1 MSLLSRTRS
10 LWRNVIRRD
19 RVERDLDAELRA
31 AQELLIE
38 EKRLSGLSEEEARR
52 TVAIQLGGLP
62 QLQERVR
69 EVKSGATFHR
79 FWRDLHHGARVLVR
93 RPAFAIIAIL
103 SLAVAIGAVT
113 ATYSWVGHVLRWPPS
128 GVTTPEQLVMVYLGG
143 DRHDDEFGNI
153 LSIPHFRELEAGQT
167 LFSGWAGSFPF
178 YAALGA
184 DKTAV
189 ETSVAFVT
197 GTYFSVLGVDMT
209 AGKGIEPADDVPGGP
224 HNAVISHRLW
234 QHRFSGST
242 DTVGARI
249 NLNGKPFTVVGITG
263 PEFEG
268 PQYTPYGRPDVW
280 VAVNAW
286 VPLYSPARLAQRA
299 GRVPQLHTVAR
310 LKPGVDIRTARAAL
324 AAAVPHLSYVPT
336 DQQRIKVAHLLPI
349 GSARIR
355 PIYRRPI
362 ETLLQILFV
371 VSILILTAACIN
383 VANFLISHGVTRRLE
398 MGVRLALGATRRQLF
413 QQLLTE
419 CLLLGAVSGVG
430 GVGFALIFA
439 DILEQYPPNGG
450 AMATFA
456 FPATIDARALVFSAG
471 VTLMATMVFGFV
483 PALWLSLERPVA
495 AVREAE
501 WRWRGTGR
509 RVSPRHALLG
519 LQVALSIVITI
530 VAALH
535 MKSLANIHA
544 VPFTFD
550 PDAVLL
556 ARVNPLLLNPAQR
569 QQFYRDLTDRL
580 SRHTSVVSVGA
591 AGNAPLALGGASVNA
606 PGVNEPVSSD
616 FASVGPGYFR
626 TLKIPVIAGREFD
639 ASDEGRR
646 VTILSATLAEQL
658 WPSESP
664 TTAVGK
670 VVQFPNLPNADGDVM
685 VVGIVDQPR
694 CQDMLPAPHPCVYTR
709 LSSDRA
715 GAQMLHIRTRINPMA
730 FAPVLQAT
738 ISELASDVALDRMGT
753 LESHIQTIRAGPRVA
768 ALMTIWLA
776 GLTCVLTAIGCVA
789 LLWSLI
795 NEARRE
801 LAIRLALGSTN
812 VRLIRLMMLRVL
824 MPYGMGVVIGIL
836 AARTV
841 AERISAQLY
850 QTPADDSLSFLVPT
864 AVLLLIGMA
873 ASYYPA
879 RLATRTNPSVLLR
892 Y

>member
-1 MSLLSRTRS
+1 MALLSRIRN
-10 LWRNVIRRD
+10 LWRNVVGRG
-19 RVERDLDAELRA
+19 RVERDLDEELRA
-31 AQELLIE
+31 TQELLVE
-38 EKRLSGLSEEEARR
+38 EKRFSGLSEEEARR
-52 TVAIQLGGLP
+52 AATIELGGLT

-69 EVKSGATFHR
+69 EAKSGAAFHR
-79 FWRDLHHGARVLVR
+79 LWRDLRHAARLLVR
-93 RPAFAIIAIL
+93 RPAFAVIAIL
-103 SLAVAIGAVT
+103 SLAIAIGAVT

-128 GVTTPEQLVMVYLGG
+128 GVTAPEQLVMVYLGG

-153 LSIPHFRELEAGQT
+153 VSIPHFRELEAGQT

-178 YAALGA
+178 YAALGL

-197 GTYFSVLGVDMT
+197 GRYFSVLGVDMT
-209 AGKGIEPADDVPGGP
+209 AGRGIDPSDDVPGGP
-224 HNAVISHRLW
+224 LHAVISHRLW
-234 QHRFSGST
+234 QHRFGGSS
-242 DTVGARI
+242 DPVGARI
-249 NLNGKPFTVVGITG
+249 NLNGKSFTVVGITG

-286 VPLYSPARLAQRA
+286 IPLYSPVRLAQRA

-310 LKPGVDIRTARAAL
+310 LKPGVDVRTARAAL
-324 AAAVPHLSYVPT
+324 DAAVPHLSYTPT
-336 DQQRIKVAHLLPI
+336 DQQRIKTAHLLPL
-349 GSARIR
+349 GSARMR
-355 PIYRRPI
+355 PIYRQPV

-419 CLLLGAVSGVG
+419 CVLLGAVSGVL

-450 AMATFA
+450 AMATFT
-456 FPATIDARALVFSAG
+456 FPATIDARALVFSTV
-471 VTLMATMVFGFV
+471 VTLTATMAFGLV

-495 AVREAE
+495 AVRESE
-501 WRWRGTGR
+501 WRWRGMGR

-535 MKSLANIHA
+535 IRSLAKIHA
-544 VPFTFD
+544 VPFAFD
-550 PDAVLL
+550 ADSVLL
-556 ARVNPLLLNPAQR
+556 ARVNPLLLSPAQR

-580 SRHTSVVSVGA
+580 SRHASVVSVGA
-591 AGNAPLALGGASVNA
+591 AGNAPLALGGANVKA
-606 PGVNEPVSSD
+606 PGMDEPVSSD

-658 WPSESP
+658 WPSEPP

-715 GAQMLHIRTRINPMA
+715 GAQMLHIRTRQDPLA

-738 ISELASDVALDRMGT
+738 IGELASDVALDRLGT
-753 LESHIQTIRAGPRVA
+753 LESHIQAIRAGPRVA
-768 ALMTIWLA
+768 AMMTIWLA

-801 LAIRLALGSTN
+801 LAIRIALGSTG

-824 MPYGMGVVIGIL
+824 MPYGMGILIGVL
-836 AARTV
+836 AARNV
-841 AERISAQLY
+841 VERISAQLY
-850 QTPADDSLSFLVPT
+850 QTSPPDPLSFFVPT
-864 AVLLLIGMA
+864 AILLLIGVA

-879 RLATRTNPSVLLR
+879 RLATRTNPSLLLR

>member
-1 MSLLSRTRS
+1 MALLSRFRS
-10 LWRNVIRRD
+10 LWRNVVRRD
-19 RVERDLDAELRA
+19 RVEHDLDEELRTTR
-31 AQELLIE
+31 ELLVD
-38 EKRLSGLSEEEARR
+38 EKRRLGLSEEEARR
-52 TVAIQLGGLP
+52 TAALELGGLT
-62 QLQERVR
+62 QLAERVR
-69 EVKSGATFHR
+69 DEKSGAALNR
-79 FWRDLHHGARVLVR
+79 VWRDVRHAARLLVR

-103 SLAVAIGAVT
+103 SLAIAIGAVT
-113 ATYSWVGHVLRWPPS
+113 ATYSWVGHVLRWPPA
-128 GVTTPEQLVMVYLGG
+128 GVTAPEELVMVYLGG

-178 YAALGA
+178 YAALGT

-197 GTYFSVLGVDMT
+197 GKYFSVLGVDMT
-209 AGKGIEPADDVPGGP
+209 AGRGIDPTDDVPGGP

-234 QHRFSGST
+234 QHRLGRST
-242 DTVGARI
+242 GAIGARI
-249 NLNGKPFTVVGITG
+249 NLNGKPFTVVGIAG

-268 PQYTPYGRPDVW
+268 PQYTTYGRPDVW

-286 VPLYSPARLAQRA
+286 TPLYSPARLAQRA

-310 LKPGVDIRTARAAL
+310 LKPGVDVRTARAAL
-324 AAAVPHLSYVPT
+324 DAAIPHLSYAPT
-336 DQQRIKVAHLLPI
+336 DQQRIRSAHLLPL
-349 GSARIR
+349 GGARIR
-355 PIYRRPI
+355 PIFRQPI
-362 ETLLQILFV
+362 ETLLRILFV

-398 MGVRLALGATRRQLF
+398 MGVRLALGATRRQLL

-419 CLLLGAVSGVG
+419 CVLLGAVSGIL

-439 DILEQYPPNGG
+439 DVLEQYPPTGG
-450 AMATFA
+450 AMAAFA
-456 FPATIDARALVFSAG
+456 FPATIDARALLFSAG
-471 VTLMATMVFGFV
+471 VTLMATMAFGLV

-495 AVREAE
+495 AVREGE
-501 WRWRGTGR
+501 WRWHGTGR
-509 RVSPRHALLG
+509 RVSLRHVLLG
-519 LQVALSIVITI
+519 IQVALSIVITI

-535 MKSLANIHA
+535 MRSLANIHA

-550 PDAVLL
+550 ADAVLL

-569 QQFYRDLTDRL
+569 QQFYGDLIDRL

-591 AGNAPLALGGASVNA
+591 AGNAPLALGAATVKA
-606 PGVNEPVSSD
+606 PGMNEPVYSD

-626 TLKIPVIAGREFD
+626 TLKIPLIAGREFG

-646 VTILSATLAEQL
+646 VTILSETLAERL
-658 WPSESP
+658 WPDEPPAS
-664 TTAVGK
+664 AVGK
-670 VVQFPNLPNADGDVM
+670 VVQFPNLPNAGVDAV

-694 CQDMLPAPHPCVYTR
+694 CQDMLTAPHPCVYTR
-709 LSSDRA
+709 LTADRA
-715 GAQMLHIRTRINPMA
+715 GAQMLHIRTRHDPMG

-738 ISELASDVALDRMGT
+738 ISELGSDVALDRIGT

-801 LAIRLALGSTN
+801 LAIRLALGSTGE
-812 VRLIRLMMLRVL
+812 RLIRLKMLRVL
-824 MPYGMGVVIGIL
+824 VPYGMGIVIGIL
-836 AARTV
+836 AARV
-841 AERISAQLY
+841 IAERISAQLY
-850 QTPADDSLSFLVPT
+850 QTPAHDPPSFLVP
-864 AVLLLIGMA
+864 AAILLLIGMA